1 MGLAIFSLGILS
13 AVVAAAQGGTRPDPQ
28 MKAVLDELA
37 GLGPKPIE
45 SLSPT
50 EARKQPT
57 PADAVQALLR
67 KRGISTSPEKV
78 GKVGMGAA
86 VDKAGQAQQFAADAL
101 KQSFDKKVA
110 SQ

>member
-1 MGLAIFSLGILS
+1 MCDDSFKDGTRNIFSLGILS
-13 AVVAAAQGGTRPDPQ
+13 AVVAAAQGGTRPDPH

-45 SLSPT
+45 SLSPS

-67 KRGISTSPEKV
+67 KRGISTGPGEMLAQHMK
-78 GKVGMGAA
+78 
-86 VDKAGQAQQFAADAL
+86 KAGL
-101 KQSFDKKVA
+101 R
-110 SQ
+110 